1 MLSLLKSLK
10 LTPAIFLAL
19 LVFPVTEIS
28 LGMSAAIAGS
38 VEVIN
43 NKEPS
48 PSELRAKIE
57 QLQQALADYRKTGD
71 RAGEA
76 DTLNQMGIIYV
87 QLKEYTQAIDSH
99 QQALAIY
106 QKLNNKEQVA
116 ESLGYNGQ
124 AYFKAGQYQKI
135 EDLFRQN
142 LQSAR
147 NLKDREQEQLILEL
161 LKKYVEVKDIFARNT
176 GEWFIDPAMTT
187 PPHVSWKQ
195 ILEITNLNLFINQEI
210 GDLKSQGHNLHSLCW
225 IYRNLGQYR
234 QTISFCQ
241 KALQIAQDSKDY
253 FREAFIRLDIA
264 LVYLDLGQYD
274 LALEKLHEALKF
286 SQKYREKIGTLTPEI
301 DILSKLG
308 LVYRINKRYE
318 SAIDYLQQA
327 LEKQELV
334 VLFGLP
340 AKLRPDILNNLGL
353 VYFQVGEYSK
363 ALAVYNQALEHDSW
377 TPNTKIYTLNYIG
390 LVYAETGEY
399 SKALDNYQQALNRFR
414 ELKDILGESETLK
427 NIGKLLE
434 KQNQPELAIVFHK
447 ESVNL
452 TEEIRQGLRE
462 LSLEEQKTYTETVAE
477 TYRRLADLLLSQGRI
492 LEAQQVLELLKV
504 QELRDYTKNRS
515 AGGQPSGIATTP
527 SETKVIDTHD
537 TLIALGR
544 QIEDCQTSQCKQLS
558 QLLDRRETATQEFN
572 QTVRN
577 LEQEIRKHRAN
588 DEAFL
593 DPTKLTRTADNLLS
607 EYPHTVLIYPL
618 VLEDK
623 IWILWAS
630 SGGITKSLEVPK
642 VGQKQLGET
651 VLKFRQLLQNPAS
664 DVNEVKRVGKQL
676 HDWLIPPSLQ
686 QELKANQIQNL
697 IFSLDRVTRYIPMSA
712 LFDGEKYLL
721 ETYTISNIISADLT
735 DTSDRLPVGTDNTQS

>member
-301 DILSKLG
+301 
-308 LVYRINKRYE
+308 
-318 SAIDYLQQA
+318 
-327 LEKQELV
+327 
-334 VLFGLP
+334 
-340 AKLRPDILNNLGL
+340 DILNNLGL